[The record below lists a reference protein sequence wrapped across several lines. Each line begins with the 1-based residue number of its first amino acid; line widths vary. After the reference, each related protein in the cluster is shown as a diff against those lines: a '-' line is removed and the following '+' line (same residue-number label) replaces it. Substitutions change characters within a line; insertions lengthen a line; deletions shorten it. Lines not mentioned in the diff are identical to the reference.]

1 MTLLKSLSASDPMLI
16 ARRPRWT
23 TFATIAALGLFI
35 LPAASGCSKNT
46 SSSANAPVAADPNDP
61 VVARVNGIEIR
72 QSDLTVAED
81 DLGNEAH
88 QAPPEVKRE
97 QIIAYLAD
105 IILVSQAADKSKLRD
120 DADFKRRQAFVS
132 NKILMGMMLTKR
144 AKDAASDAEMRK
156 VYDEA
161 VKPMAQEEEVRARHI
176 LVETEEEAKA
186 ILEQLKAGA
195 DFATLA
201 KEKSKDP
208 GGADGGDLGFFAKGQ
223 MVPEFSEVAFKMFE
237 GQLSN
242 PVKSQFGWHII
253 KMEEKRKRPV
263 PEYEKVKDQIEAY
276 VGRRAQTE
284 FVAQLREGAKIER
297 LDRPAG
303 APSGMPPGIPP
314 EVLQRLQQ
322 QQDRQPPEPPAAAPA
337 EPPK

>member
-1 MTLLKSLSASDPMLI
+1 MTSLKSLTVSDPMFM

-23 TFATIAALGLFI
+23 TLAAFAALGLFV
-35 LPAASGCSKNT
+35 LPAASGCSKET
-46 SSSANAPVAADPNDP
+46 SSAKTEPVANPNDP
-61 VVARVNGIEIR
+61 VIARVNGVDIK
-72 QSDLTVAED
+72 QSDITVAED

-88 QAPPEVKRE
+88 QAPPEIKRE
-97 QIIAYLAD
+97 QIIGYLAD
-105 IILVSQAADKSKLRD
+105 IILVSQAAEKDNLRD
-120 DADFKRRQAFVS
+120 DPEFKRRQVFVS

-144 AKDAASDAEMRK
+144 AKDAATEEQMRK
-156 VYDEA
+156 VYDDA
-161 VKPMAQEEEVRARHI
+161 VKPMANEEEVRARHI
-176 LVETEEEAKA
+176 LVETEDEAKA
-186 ILEQLKAGA
+186 ILEQLKGGA

-208 GGADGGDLGFFAKGQ
+208 GGAEGGDLGFFTKGQ
-223 MVPEFSEVAFKMFE
+223 MVPEFSEVAFKMYE

-263 PEYEKVKDQIEAY
+263 PEFDKVKDQIEAY

-303 APSGMPPGIPP
+303 ASGTPSGIPP
-314 EVLQRLQQ
+314 EILQRLQQ
-322 QQDRQPPEPPAAAPA
+322 QQMQQQQEQQQQAPA
-337 EPPK
+337 EAPK